1 LRLFVETLGF
11 GVVLASI
18 TAIGAM
24 GFTIQFGLTNILN
37 LSYASIMTVTAFV
50 AWLLQAQ
57 GINIWI
63 GFILG
68 GVAGAA
74 LTLLLGKTVFKVY
87 ARRQLK
93 LFEMVMVTLGL
104 SIVIQYIVYV
114 ISRDQ
119 IYQFTFSP
127 GRSVSWGPI
136 HLTVTE
142 VVIIA
147 LGAVIFVGLELLLRR
162 TKLGT
167 ALRAMAADAS
177 LANSCGIPTGRIVT
191 FTWLL
196 SGFLCGLAGVVFV
209 INTMSVDYGTGSLA
223 LPLVLSAAVLG
234 GIGSPTGAVVASL
247 VMGTVTELVSA
258 YGGSAY
264 GTVAAFGVLVVV
276 LLARPSAVLNAAS
289 NKMEM
294 TV

>member
-1 LRLFVETLGF
+1 MGLLIETLGF

-57 GINIWI
+57 GVNIWI
-63 GFILG
+63 GFIAG
-68 GVAGAA
+68 GFAGSA

-104 SIVIQYIVYV
+104 SVVIQYIVYV

-127 GRSVSWGPI
+127 GRTVSWGPI
-136 HLTVTE
+136 RLTVTE

-147 LGAVIFVGLELLLRR
+147 LGAAIFVGLELLLRR

-191 FTWLL
+191 VTWLL

-234 GIGSPTGAVVASL
+234 GIGSPTGAVLASI
-247 VMGTVTELVSA
+247 VMGIVTELVSA